1 MKPNILILYNF
12 ILHYRIPF
20 FNVLAQNYNVT
31 VLHSGKKSKGP
42 DDNFE
47 EIIVSVKK
55 IGPFYLQNG
64 VLEEVNNSKYDII
77 IALFDVRWVNT
88 LLSIYNHNK
97 NAKYILWGAWIT
109 NNYFAD
115 KVRLFYT
122 KKVFANVF
130 YTNDARQDFVKKG
143 IDPRNLYVG
152 NNTFEVGERIHSY
165 ENPEKTS
172 ILFVGSLDERKQVD
186 ILLRS
191 FSDILEKVPSSIIL
205 TIVGDGMERDIL
217 KALANALQLGN
228 RVHFVGKLTD
238 TRALMDYYKKA
249 IVSVSFGQ
257 AGLSVLQS
265 LGYGVPFLTKENA
278 ITGGEKSNIKN
289 GYNGILCKD
298 DQASLSENLVLLC
311 CDLEYAR
318 TLGKNAFDYY
328 TKYCTMENMVQGFR
342 DGIEGT
348 RLAVIDEN

>member
-20 FNVLAQNYNVT
+20 FNVLAQNYNIS

-42 DDNFE
+42 DDMFE
-47 EIIVSVKK
+47 EIIVPVKK
-55 IGPFYLQNG
+55 IGPFYLQKG

-77 IALFDVRWVNT
+77 IALFDVRWLNT
-88 LLSIYNHNK
+88 LRSIHNHNK
-97 NAKYILWGAWIT
+97 KAKYILWGAWIT
-109 NNYFAD
+109 NNYIAD

-122 KKVFANVF
+122 NIACANVF
-130 YTNDARQDFVKKG
+130 YTNEALQDFVQKG

-152 NNTFEVGERIHSY
+152 NNTFDVGERIRSF
-165 ENPEKTS
+165 ENPEKKS
-172 ILFVGSLDERKQVD
+172 ILFVGSLDERKQND

-191 FSDILEKVPSSIIL
+191 FSEILEKIPSDITL
-205 TIVGDGMERDIL
+205 TIIGDGIQKEIL
-217 KALANALQLGN
+217 EALSNELQLGK
-228 RVHFVGKLTD
+228 RVDFVGKLTD
-238 TRALMDYYKKA
+238 TRVLMDYYKKA

-278 ITGGEKSNIKN
+278 ISGGEKSNIRN
-289 GYNGILCKD
+289 EYNGILCKD
-298 DQASLSENLVLLC
+298 DKDSLSENLVRLC
-311 CDLEYAR
+311 NYPEYAK

-328 TKYCTMENMVQGFR
+328 TKYCSMENMVQGFR
-342 DGIEGT
+342 DAIEGT
-348 RLAVIDEN
+348 RLAVVDKN